1 MLITHALTVAAFAV
15 LAVSIIMC
23 AYYLNQIRDLLREIR
38 DTQKRQAQRFGVP
51 MK

>member
-1 MLITHALTVAAFAV
+1 MIITALYVAGIAV
-15 LAVSIIMC
+15 LIASIIMC
-23 AYYLNQIRDLLREIR
+23 AHYLNQIRDLLREIR